1 MILENTMAP
10 DEVLEMCNISAQR
23 LRDLNKAERIVP
35 IKRVGN
41 ANLYLR
47 QDVERLR
54 KELEE
59 NAKYKPDA
67 YK

>member
-10 DEVLEMCNISAQR
+10 DEVLEMCNISTQR
-23 LRDLNKAERIVP
+23 LRDLNKSGRIVP

>member
-1 MILENTMAP
+1 MILKNTMAP

-47 QDVERLR
+47 QDVEKLR